1 MRSLSLCQR
10 TRSSMHRERLLAII
24 QAPGQAALRD
34 PSVGRRSGTEF
45 PSHLA
50 ALLTVAVKATLANK
64 NDVAVEFHLDDTTA
78 ALEHDFLSE
87 IRFYIPPD
95 KKDKDGDE
103 KNGDPEQSAAER
115 FQKRILAKADVIS
128 YAGSGIVVFKD
139 LTLVF
144 PRYAALLPLI
154 VTVLVVIQL

>member
-1 MRSLSLCQR
+1 MSAGALTPAQRTAPPYHSSIRASSSSRSLCRTSLR
-10 TRSSMHRERLLAII
+10 YRVL
-24 QAPGQAALRD
+24 
-34 PSVGRRSGTEF
+34 
-45 PSHLA
+45 SHLA
-50 ALLTVAVKATLANK
+50 VLLTVAVKATLANK

-144 PRYAALLPLI
+144 PRYATHFCLSPLPFF
-154 VTVLVVIQL
+154 VVV